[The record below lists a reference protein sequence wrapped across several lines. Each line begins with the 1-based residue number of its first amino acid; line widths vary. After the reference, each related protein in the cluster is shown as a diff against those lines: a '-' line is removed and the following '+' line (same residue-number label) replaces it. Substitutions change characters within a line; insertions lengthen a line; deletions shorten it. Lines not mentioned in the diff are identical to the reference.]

1 MAPEGFGGRWNSTN
15 DRILQKIQKALL
27 VMIPLIDLTLPKRIN
42 DRIKREIARVI
53 DSHNY
58 ILGAKVESFEKK
70 FANYCGVRYAIGVG
84 NGTDAIRLALRA
96 LGIGKGDRVLTVA
109 LTSPFTALAIVEEG
123 AIPVFCDVD
132 ERTWTIDIQDAE
144 RRIDKKTKAIIPV
157 HLFGNPCDMDA
168 VLKFAKKY
176 DLKVIEDAC
185 QGHGATIDGMRVGSF
200 GHAAAFSFYP
210 TKNLGALGDGG
221 MVTTNNKKLADL
233 IRRLRHGGQ
242 TKRFWH
248 QYHGINS
255 RLDEIQAAILELKL
269 EELEKNNKKRQLL
282 AKRYKKA
289 LQDLPLNF
297 QQNLERT
304 SSIYHLFV
312 IGTSRRNAL
321 KKFLTEKSI
330 ISDVYY
336 PFPIYMQPAFSK
348 FKGGKLPVCEKLSK
362 DLLAI
367 PLFPTFSFVKQDYI
381 IKNI

>member
-1 MAPEGFGGRWNSTN
+1 
-15 DRILQKIQKALL
+15 
-27 VMIPLIDLTLPKRIN
+27 
-42 DRIKREIARVI
+42 
-53 DSHNY
+53 
-58 ILGAKVESFEKK
+58 
-70 FANYCGVRYAIGVG
+70 
-84 NGTDAIRLALRA
+84 
-96 LGIGKGDRVLTVA
+96 
-109 LTSPFTALAIVEEG
+109 
-123 AIPVFCDVD
+123 
-132 ERTWTIDIQDAE
+132 
-144 RRIDKKTKAIIPV
+144 
-157 HLFGNPCDMDA
+157 
-168 VLKFAKKY
+168 
-176 DLKVIEDAC
+176 
-185 QGHGATIDGMRVGSF
+185 MRVGSF

-248 QYHGINS
+248 QYNGINS

-381 IKNI
+381 IKNIRKFFKGK

>member
-1 MAPEGFGGRWNSTN
+1 
-15 DRILQKIQKALL
+15 
-27 VMIPLIDLTLPKRIN
+27 MIPLIDLTLPKRIN

-248 QYHGINS
+248 QYNGINS

-381 IKNI
+381 IKNIRKFFKGK